1 MTTALTIR
9 ALSKTFRIGG
19 ADTHAVESVDLSV
32 PAGSFLTLLGPSG
45 CGKSTTLRMIA
56 GLEQPDDG
64 EIIGRDGHPLYQATR
79 GIDVPARDR
88 GVGMVFQSLALWP
101 HLTVAENVAYPLRM
115 MRRTRREMT
124 ARVEDL
130 LRLVELEGL
139 GGRRPG
145 TLSGG
150 QQQRVAIARA
160 LAGDPDLL
168 LLDEPFS
175 ALDSHL
181 RHELG
186 RALRDIQRTL
196 GMTVIYVTHDRQEAL
211 RLSDEV
217 AIMHAGRLIQ
227 SGAPSDVYRHPRS
240 PVAARL
246 LGDANILAGVVVSV
260 DTNGSLVV
268 DSELGQLV
276 ATDPNGISSVG
287 SAVEICIRPEHLR
300 LRLAPLSSADRVKVG
315 TMDRETV
322 EATGERNLWQGS
334 ISRIE
339 YRGPWLFVEVKLGQ
353 RTLALRC
360 PSDESPE
367 VDASVVVLS
376 LSRNCVVMRELSSP
390 EVSVSEA

>member
-1 MTTALTIR
+1 MTSALLLR
-9 ALSKTFRIGG
+9 SLSKTFRTGG
-19 ADTHAVESVDLSV
+19 GDAHAVESVDLAV
-32 PAGSFLTLLGPSG
+32 TAGSFLTLLGPSG

-64 EIIGRDGHPLYQATR
+64 EIIGRDGRPLYQAAR

-115 MRRTRREMT
+115 MRRSRRESA
-124 ARVEDL
+124 ARVDEL
-130 LRLVELEGL
+130 LQLVELKGL
-139 GGRRPG
+139 GARQPG

-175 ALDSHL
+175 ALDAHL

-186 RALRDIQRTL
+186 RALRGIQRAL

-217 AIMHAGRLIQ
+217 AVMHAGKLIQ

-240 PVAARL
+240 AVAARL
-246 LGDANILAGVVVSV
+246 LGDANVFTGRVVSSGAG
-260 DTNGSLVV
+260 DSLIV
-268 DSELGQLV
+268 ETEAGLLR
-276 ATDPNGISSVG
+276 ATDPTGGATVGASVE
-287 SAVEICIRPEHLR
+287 VCIRPEDLR
-300 LRLAPLSSADRVKVG
+300 VDPSTPPGPAGVAGPRGAAD
-315 TMDRETV
+315 TTT
-322 EATGERNLWQGS
+322 AGENAWMGS
-334 ISRIE
+334 IARIE
-339 YRGPWLFVEVKLGQ
+339 FRGSWLLVEVALGA
-353 RTLALRC
+353 RTIALRC
-360 PSDESPE
+360 PSD
-367 VDASVVVLS
+367 DALELGAPVVVRS
-376 LSRNCVVMRELSSP
+376 RPRNCVVMR
-390 EVSVSEA
+390 SV

>member
-1 MTTALTIR
+1 MTTALQLR
-9 ALSKTFRIGG
+9 GLSKSFRTGG
-19 ADTHAVESVDLSV
+19 ADAQAVDSVDLSV
-32 PAGSFLTLLGPSG
+32 TEGSFLTLLGPSG

-56 GLEQPDDG
+56 GLEQPDVG
-64 EIIGRDGHPLYQATR
+64 EIIGRGGRALYDAMR
-79 GIDVPARDR
+79 GIDVPARNR

-115 MRRTRREMT
+115 MGQSRREMT

-130 LRLVELEGL
+130 LRLVELEDL
-139 GGRRPG
+139 GGRPPG

-186 RALRDIQRTL
+186 RALRGIQRTL
-196 GMTVIYVTHDRQEAL
+196 GMTVVYVTHDRQEAL
-211 RLSDEV
+211 RLSDEI
-217 AIMHAGRLIQ
+217 AIMHEGRLIQ

-240 PVAARL
+240 RVAARL
-246 LGDANILAGVVVSV
+246 LGDANFLAGVVVSV
-260 DTNGSLVV
+260 EANGSLVV

-276 ATDPNGISSVG
+276 ATDPSGASSVG
-287 SAVEICIRPEHLR
+287 SAVEVCIRPEHLR
-300 LRLAPLSSADRVKVG
+300 LEPVSPAGRDKVG
-315 TMDRETV
+315 TMDCETV
-322 EATGERNLWQGS
+322 EATGERNLWRGS

-339 YRGPWLFVEVKLGQ
+339 YRGPWLFVEVTLGQ

-360 PSDESPE
+360 PSDEAPE
-367 VDASVVVLS
+367 VDAFVFILS

-390 EVSVSEA
+390 KVSVSEA